1 MSGIAAKRMTN
12 EELAAIAETVAKKH
26 GYQDA
31 TASFMV
37 CRDLKLRW
45 TRSCTW
51 ISLELADYLAVL
63 DAETIA
69 AILEETFRRIEDR
82 SMNTAAYESAVM
94 SKEFRDANRA
104 TYIVRSH
111 AVETEPAGV
120 PDVQASYER
129 LCRRGMLRRDPELTF
144 CWNLGSDKRLVAQ
157 ISTSFKTVVFNGR
170 LAYKTFSDGDIDY
183 LVYSTVTHATKKT
196 LSPDD
201 TQRAKELV
209 DSYPDAMAHRRAFE
223 EQDFLSY

>member
-1 MSGIAAKRMTN
+1 MSGIAQKKMTN
-12 EELAAIAETVAKKH
+12 KELAAIAETVAKKH
-26 GYQDA
+26 GYQEA
-31 TASFMV
+31 AASFMV
-37 CRDLKLRW
+37 NRDLKLRW
-45 TRSCTW
+45 TRSYTW

-69 AILEETFRRIEDR
+69 AILEETFRRIEGK
-82 SMNTAAYESAVM
+82 SMDTTAYENAVM
-94 SKEFRDANRA
+94 SKEFKDANRA
-104 TYIVRSH
+104 TYIARSH

-129 LCRRGMLRRDPELTF
+129 LCRRGMLKRDPELTF
-144 CWNLGSDKRLVAQ
+144 CWSIGSNKRLVAQ
-157 ISTSFKTVVFNGR
+157 ISTAFKTVVFSDR
-170 LAYKTFSDGDIDY
+170 LAYKPFSDGDIDF

-223 EQDFLSY
+223 ALDFLAY